1 MNMESVNHPISGST
15 HTKGLS
21 NLIKPSWMAM
31 LIISMATSTS
41 HADEHESPVVW
52 QNITS
57 EYTSVAEKNCT
68 TLESVPEHEGYYHAS
83 CPSKKPYKIEVEGG
97 DLRYGLQVVFAGKT
111 LRYWVPEF
119 FDIGNTVEWR
129 SHRKNGQ
136 KIYHGLIYRMY
147 RANYSDTGESLA
159 DKQELVVVR
168 LDKQNTCIL
177 GTIPASKHMNV
188 KARKLADNASAVCDP
203 NLNDK
208 SVSEAFL
215 GS

>member
-1 MNMESVNHPISGST
+1 MKSFKHPITVST
-15 HTKGLS
+15 HTTKKLFS
-21 NLIKPSWMAM
+21 LTHLIKSRWMAM
-31 LIISMATSTS
+31 LIISMATSIS
-41 HADEHESPVVW
+41 YADDHVVW

-68 TLESVPEHEGYYHAS
+68 TLESIPEHAGYYHAS

-129 SHRKNGQ
+129 SHQENGQ

-168 LDKQNTCIL
+168 LDKHNTCTL
-177 GTIPASKHMNV
+177 GIIPASKHMNV
-188 KARKLADNASAVCDP
+188 KARELADNTSAVCDSK
-203 NLNDK
+203 LNDN